1 MEDLTS
7 MTLGAYTLTH
17 HLAHG
22 GMSEVYLARAERD
35 DQLYALKVVE
45 RSDTDCHWRF
55 QREVQMLNKAPHA
68 HILPLLDYGEVNGLS
83 YYVMPYIEHGTLKQH
98 LANGPLSEQE
108 AEVILTQIGEALQF
122 LHESGFVHRDIKPAN
137 ILLDET
143 GQSWLADFGLAKEVE
158 ANQDLTNTGCVI
170 GTPSYMAPELL
181 ERPADSRSDIY
192 ALGIVLYEMLTGHR
206 PFSGTTPLEICWKHT
221 SAPPPPPSTLNPLI
235 SPAVEQVIL
244 HALEKDPRA
253 RFATP
258 LELVAAYHQ
267 ARVSPSAFTHSTL
280 NWFTEVAEAAAIK
293 TAPEVV
299 YYKRLHKRPL
309 AAAMVALSLL
319 LLLGAGSLAIEF
331 RSHPSAVASNGAQV
345 IMTHGHTA
353 TSVPSPTQ
361 AASQPGATPTIAAP
375 VHTSNPP
382 PAPPDNHNKQ
392 KHHGGGD
399 D

>member
-1 MEDLTS
+1 MEELIN
-7 MTLGAYTLTH
+7 MRLGKYTLMH

-22 GMSEVYLARAERD
+22 GMSEVYLARSESD
-35 DQLYALKVVE
+35 DRPYALKVVE
-45 RSDTDCHWRF
+45 RDDTDCYWRF
-55 QREVQMLNKAPHA
+55 QREVQMLNKAQHA
-68 HILPLLDYGEVNGLS
+68 HILPILDYGEDGKFS

-108 AEVILTQIGEALQF
+108 AEAILTQIGEALQF

-137 ILLDET
+137 ILLNET

-158 ANQDLTNTGCVI
+158 ADLDLTNTGCII
-170 GTPSYMAPELL
+170 GTPPYMAPELM
-181 ERPADSRSDIY
+181 ERPANAYSDVY
-192 ALGIVLYEMLTGHR
+192 ALGIVLYEMLTGQR

-221 SAPPPPPSTLNPLI
+221 TAPPPPPSTLNPLI

-280 NWFTEVAEAAAIK
+280 NWITEVAEAAAIK

-299 YYKRLHKRPL
+299 YYERLHKRPL
-309 AAAMVALSLL
+309 AAAMVALFLL

-331 RSHPSAVASNGAQV
+331 QSHPSAVASNGAQV

-361 AASQPGATPTIAAP
+361 AASQPGATPTVAAP
-375 VHTSNPP
+375 VRTSNP